1 MSIDIGRRRGGI
13 RLNNLSFEVTM
24 NKDYLERSSDAT
36 AFKDQLTGLYN
47 RDFFFEEMERLEKGR
62 RFPITV
68 MVADLDDLRIINAN
82 LGQAAGDLL
91 LQEASR
97 LLQEVVR
104 GEDVVARI
112 GADEFAI
119 LLPDTDAPSAAH
131 VLERLRENEAIFNR
145 ETDGPRMAISL
156 GVATVEEKGEL
167 KPVLLLADQ
176 RMLEDK
182 IARRARANGAS

>member
-1 MSIDIGRRRGGI
+1 
-13 RLNNLSFEVTM
+13 M

-97 LLQEVVR
+97 RLQEVVR

-156 GVATVEEKGEL
+156 GVATIEEKGEL
-167 KPVLLLADQ
+167 RPVLLLADQ